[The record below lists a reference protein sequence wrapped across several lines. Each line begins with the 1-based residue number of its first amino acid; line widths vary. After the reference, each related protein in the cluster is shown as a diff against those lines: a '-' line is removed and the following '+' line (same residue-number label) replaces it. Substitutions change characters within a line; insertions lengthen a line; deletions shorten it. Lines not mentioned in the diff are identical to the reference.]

1 MQLDELLALSNN
13 EREQKYRDAPK
24 NVLVG
29 YINELC
35 TETARL
41 RAIIKNYN
49 VPQVSKRTP
58 DHPHIHEKIYL
69 SMESEPEKPGEEQDD
84 MPPELEL
91 DDDEDEII

>member
-1 MQLDELLALSNN
+1 MTLDELLTLSNN

-24 NVLVG
+24 NVLVQ
-29 YINELC
+29 YLNELC
-35 TETARL
+35 TELIRT

-49 VPQVSKRTP
+49 VPQVSNSKP
-58 DHPHIHEKIYL
+58 YQHHIQEK
-69 SMESEPEKPGEEQDD
+69 MESEPESPGEEQDD

>member
-24 NVLVG
+24 NVLVQ
-29 YINELC
+29 YLNEVC
-35 TETARL
+35 TETNRL

-49 VPQVSKRTP
+49 PTQTSNRTP
-58 DHPHIHEKIYL
+58 DHPHIYEKIRL
-69 SMESEPEKPGEEQDD
+69 SMESEPERPGEEQDD

-91 DDDEDEII
+91 DEEEDDKY